1 MINQPF
7 CSDDFIR
14 SYQFSQSSK
23 YMIWWYSYI
32 QALPNTSYFKLVDWW
47 LTFCLIILAVT
58 LGFHTYLA
66 YLINNQKNNQNN
78 EVNVTK
84 VEPFNDNRNENHLT
98 SQKLMNHVAWLNKL
112 GNIIFIT
119 FLILFNILFWTVA
132 LIEHFKSSEDIL
144 ARHQ

>member
-1 MINQPF
+1 M
-7 CSDDFIR
+7 
-14 SYQFSQSSK
+14 
-23 YMIWWYSYI
+23 
-32 QALPNTSYFKLVDWW
+32 
-47 LTFCLIILAVT
+47 
-58 LGFHTYLA
+58 GFHTYLA
-66 YLINNQKNNQNN
+66 YLINNSKNNQNN

-84 VEPFNDNRNENHLT
+84 VEPFNENRNENHLT
-98 SQKLMNHVAWLNKL
+98 SQKLMNNVAWLNKL

>member
-1 MINQPF
+1 M
-7 CSDDFIR
+7 
-14 SYQFSQSSK
+14 
-23 YMIWWYSYI
+23 
-32 QALPNTSYFKLVDWW
+32 
-47 LTFCLIILAVT
+47 
-58 LGFHTYLA
+58 GFHTYLA
-66 YLINNQKNNQNN
+66 YLINNPKNNQKN

-84 VEPFNDNRNENHLT
+84 VEPFNENRNENHLT

-112 GNIIFIT
+112 GNIIFII

>member
-1 MINQPF
+1 M
-7 CSDDFIR
+7 
-14 SYQFSQSSK
+14 
-23 YMIWWYSYI
+23 
-32 QALPNTSYFKLVDWW
+32 
-47 LTFCLIILAVT
+47 
-58 LGFHTYLA
+58 GFHTYLA
-66 YLINNQKNNQNN
+66 YLINNPKNNQNN
-78 EVNVTK
+78 EINVTK
-84 VEPFNDNRNENHLT
+84 VEPFNENRNENHLT